1 MHTIISFLRKW
12 SLPTGM
18 LFGAAAYLT
27 MHQLPLS
34 QMQKQDIL
42 YAVSILQPM
51 FIFAMLLLTFIKI
64 SISDL
69 TFKKWQVKGI
79 VYQVLFWT
87 FGVIFLEII
96 RSHINEAIYFGIE
109 AFLICMI
116 CPTATASS
124 VVTRKL
130 GGNTG
135 TITFYIICINLF
147 SALFISLMVPV
158 LYSGNDVV
166 SSFFLISAK
175 IFPLLITPFI
185 VAQILRRYFPKLT
198 RYLLLI
204 PDLAFYLW
212 IISLSLAIAVTV
224 RNIINT
230 HCDIKLLITIAIGS
244 CVAAILQFSFGR
256 YIGREQNDYIA
267 SSQAL
272 GQKNTVFAIWMGATF
287 MSPVSAVAGGFYSL
301 WHNLWNSYQLNKVKQ
316 VNK

>member
-1 MHTIISFLRKW
+1 MHTVISFLRKW
-12 SLPTGM
+12 SLPSGM
-18 LFGAAAYLT
+18 LLGAIAYFSVRQ
-27 MHQLPLS
+27 MSLS
-34 QMQKQDIL
+34 VTQRQGIL
-42 YAVSILQPM
+42 YVISVLQPL

-79 VYQVLFWT
+79 LYQVSIWI
-87 FGVIFLEII
+87 FGVLLLNFISTYI
-96 RSHINEAIYFGIE
+96 SKVSYFGFE

-116 CPTATASS
+116 CPTATASA

-158 LYSGNDVV
+158 LYSENDVV

-185 VAQILRRYFPKLT
+185 FAQILRRYCKRIT

-212 IISLSLAIAVTV
+212 IVSLSLAIAVTV
-224 RNIINT
+224 RNIVNT
-230 HCDIKLLITIAIGS
+230 DCNLNTLLAIAIGS

-256 YIGREQNDYIA
+256 YIGREQNDFIA

-316 VNK
+316 GGK